1 MANRAGEVVCV
12 TGGSGYIGS
21 WLVRFL
27 LERGYTVH
35 ATIKDLN
42 DEKETKHL
50 LALEGAESRLLLFQ
64 IDLINYDS
72 IVPAITGAVGVFH
85 LASPCIVDQVKDPE
99 NQLLSPAIKGTMNVL
114 TASKEL
120 GVKRVVVTTSVSA
133 IIPSPNWPADRV
145 KNEDCWTD
153 IDYCKQKGVR
163 SFLYLLYQNYTFP
176 LSYFHFFFSAWLVF
190 AFPLLLNIAYVVY
203 VFWFLWHLD

>member
-35 ATIKDLN
+35 ATIKDLSQSTLTPSLPFFLVQVIPN
-42 DEKETKHL
+42 FSTYLLDDEKETKHL

-85 LASPCIVDQVKDPE
+85 LASPCIVDEVKDPE
-99 NQLLSPAIKGTMNVL
+99 
-114 TASKEL
+114 
-120 GVKRVVVTTSVSA
+120 
-133 IIPSPNWPADRV
+133 
-145 KNEDCWTD
+145 
-153 IDYCKQKGVR
+153 VR
-163 SFLYLLYQNYTFP
+163 S
-176 LSYFHFFFSAWLVF
+176 
-190 AFPLLLNIAYVVY
+190 
-203 VFWFLWHLD
+203 